1 MLKITLTNPNTQAT
15 ETYDVVKEFN
25 PMFERAKELGLISSI
40 FGLKVKDMKDENAP
54 IRLHA
59 DSDVGNGLLRILPEN
74 DSLYDVRV
82 TDESVSGVR
91 EELHDDLEANLVY
104 EQYSDTEEMYDDIKE
119 MLKALAS
126 SKLSFFCPLTGNIN
140 DHEGDY
146 YETSNDVLTE
156 NADAIEEAIAREQAT
171 EINMADYVSDHAD
184 IKGKLVFAEWGV
196 EERRGMLYGKID
208 CYLTE
213 ELTPEETERL
223 RDAITGQNSDGLGE
237 GFEQREI
244 PIDEGDLYVSYWQSG
259 NEYFLYTED
268 EMNDL
273 AQAKYYAQE
282 LKENT
287 YNLTRM
293 NLVMRGILPDNIVT
307 RCGDTLDDD
316 WPYFDDNDKENTY
329 EPLTNLDAVVS
340 NPPYSQKW
348 DPSDKQHDP
357 RFNGYG
363 IAPKTKADYAF
374 LLHDL
379 YHLRAGGI
387 KMRFVRGHCTG
398 FIKKRVIK
406 KY

>member
-1 MLKITLTNPNTQAT
+1 MLKLTIKNPTTQAN
-15 ETYDVVKEFN
+15 ETYDVVTEFN
-25 PMFERAKELGLISSI
+25 QFYNKATEYGLLNSI
-40 FGLKVKDMKDENAP
+40 FSLKVKDMRAEDAP
-54 IRLHA
+54 VQLHA
-59 DSDVGNGLLRILPEN
+59 DSDVGNGLLRILPDN

-273 AQAKYYAQE
+273 AQA
-282 LKENT
+282 N
-287 YNLTRM
+287 
-293 NLVMRGILPDNIVT
+293 
-307 RCGDTLDDD
+307 
-316 WPYFDDNDKENTY
+316 
-329 EPLTNLDAVVS
+329 
-340 NPPYSQKW
+340 
-348 DPSDKQHDP
+348 
-357 RFNGYG
+357 
-363 IAPKTKADYAF
+363 
-374 LLHDL
+374 
-379 YHLRAGGI
+379 GI
-387 KMRFVRGHCTG
+387 KFGG
-398 FIKKRVIK
+398 
-406 KY
+406 

>member
-1 MLKITLTNPNTQAT
+1 MLKITLTNPNTQET

-104 EQYSDTEEMYDDIKE
+104 EQYSDTEEMYDDIKK
-119 MLKALAS
+119 MLKALAG

-213 ELTPEETERL
+213 ALTPEETERL
-223 RDAITGQNSDGLGE
+223 RDAISGQNSDGLGE

-244 PIDEGDLYVSYWQSG
+244 RIDEGDLYVSYWH
-259 NEYFLYTED
+259 NAPTT
-268 EMNDL
+268 
-273 AQAKYYAQE
+273 
-282 LKENT
+282 LKPT
-287 YNLTRM
+287 SVRSP
-293 NLVMRGILPDNIVT
+293 VILPSSGWNTTVPAS
-307 RCGDTLDDD
+307 GHPSTLY
-316 WPYFDDNDKENTY
+316 PC
-329 EPLTNLDAVVS
+329 
-340 NPPYSQKW
+340 
-348 DPSDKQHDP
+348 PS
-357 RFNGYG
+357 
-363 IAPKTKADYAF
+363 
-374 LLHDL
+374 
-379 YHLRAGGI
+379 
-387 KMRFVRGHCTG
+387 
-398 FIKKRVIK
+398 
-406 KY
+406 

>member
-25 PMFERAKELGLISSI
+25 RMFEKAKEYGLISSI

-59 DSDVGNGLLRILPEN
+59 DSDVGNGLLRILPDN

-82 TDESVSGVR
+82 TDESVSGVS

-119 MLKALAS
+119 MLKSLAS
-126 SKLSFFCPLTGNIN
+126 SKLSFYCPLTGNIN

-146 YETSNDVLTE
+146 YETSNDVLAD

-171 EINMADYVSDHAD
+171 EINMADYVRDHAD

-244 PIDEGDLYVSYWQSG
+244 RIDEGDLYVSYWHSG
-259 NEYFLYTED
+259 NDYFLYTED
-268 EMNDL
+268 EMNEL
-273 AQAKYYAQE
+273 TQANG
-282 LKENT
+282 LK
-287 YNLTRM
+287 
-293 NLVMRGILPDNIVT
+293 
-307 RCGDTLDDD
+307 
-316 WPYFDDNDKENTY
+316 F
-329 EPLTNLDAVVS
+329 
-340 NPPYSQKW
+340 
-348 DPSDKQHDP
+348 
-357 RFNGYG
+357 
-363 IAPKTKADYAF
+363 
-374 LLHDL
+374 
-379 YHLRAGGI
+379 GG
-387 KMRFVRGHCTG
+387 
-398 FIKKRVIK
+398 
-406 KY
+406 

>member
-104 EQYSDTEEMYDDIKE
+104 EQYSNTEEMYDDIKE
-119 MLKALAS
+119 MLKALAG

-140 DHEGDY
+140 DHECDY

-213 ELTPEETERL
+213 ALTPEETERL
-223 RDAITGQNSDGLGE
+223 RDAISGQNSDGLGE

-244 PIDEGDLYVSYWQSG
+244 RIDEGDLYVSYWHSG
-259 NEYFLYTED
+259 DDYFLYTED
-268 EMNDL
+268 EMNEL
-273 AQAKYYAQE
+273 AQANG
-282 LKENT
+282 LK
-287 YNLTRM
+287 
-293 NLVMRGILPDNIVT
+293 
-307 RCGDTLDDD
+307 
-316 WPYFDDNDKENTY
+316 F
-329 EPLTNLDAVVS
+329 
-340 NPPYSQKW
+340 
-348 DPSDKQHDP
+348 
-357 RFNGYG
+357 
-363 IAPKTKADYAF
+363 
-374 LLHDL
+374 
-379 YHLRAGGI
+379 GG
-387 KMRFVRGHCTG
+387 
-398 FIKKRVIK
+398 
-406 KY
+406 